1 MKISTI
7 FAAIGMMAAT
17 VGGASS
23 ADAQRR
29 DDNRGRYEQRGDRD
43 HRGDRYDRR
52 DRDDRGR
59 HYARHDRGNHYGRDR
74 NQRCRT
80 VIRHQRRV
88 RVCR

>member
-1 MKISTI
+1 MKISMI

-17 VGGASS
+17 VGAAGT

-29 DDNRGRYEQRGDRD
+29 DHDRGGYDQRD
-43 HRGDRYDRR
+43 H
-52 DRDDRGR
+52 RDDRGHR
-59 HYARHDRGNHYGRDR
+59 GYQNARHDRGRHYGRDR
-74 NQRCRT
+74 NDHCRT